1 MAPIWHRLKNTK
13 EMAEMQALAA
23 AYDGPVT
30 RCPPGVAR
38 AHEEK
43 FRYELPKKSDGSGAH
58 LAELSMLKGPK

>member
-1 MAPIWHRLKNTK
+1 VAPIWRRLKNTK
-13 EMAEMQALAA
+13 EMAAMQAAVA

-43 FRYELPKKSDGSGAH
+43 FRYEPPKKPDGSGAH
-58 LAELSMLKGPK
+58 LAELSILKGSK